1 MIEGAG
7 WGMSIHSLWYL
18 MNVVLN
24 KVKTSKKSIL
34 QKLSFSTYITMN
46 LANLNQIF
54 RFHAIL

>member
-24 KVKTSKKSIL
+24 KVKTSKKSLLYYGNFPIL
-34 QKLSFSTYITMN
+34 
-46 LANLNQIF
+46 
-54 RFHAIL
+54 